1 MTQKSRNGGRRPQ
14 ITLSGENQEALLLI
28 MEHLKRE
35 MGSLASSHA
44 RYFQEW
50 SGFPAMGAEQGNGTH
65 GARFLKRPS
74 HSLSELERYDAIAQR
89 FLSLST
95 G

>member
-1 MTQKSRNGGRRPQ
+1 MSAIFRKGSASQRWAQ
-14 ITLSGENQEALLLI
+14 IMATEFIALENC
-28 MEHLKRE
+28 
-35 MGSLASSHA
+35 SS
-44 RYFQEW
+44 
-50 SGFPAMGAEQGNGTH
+50 
-65 GARFLKRPS
+65 FLKRPS